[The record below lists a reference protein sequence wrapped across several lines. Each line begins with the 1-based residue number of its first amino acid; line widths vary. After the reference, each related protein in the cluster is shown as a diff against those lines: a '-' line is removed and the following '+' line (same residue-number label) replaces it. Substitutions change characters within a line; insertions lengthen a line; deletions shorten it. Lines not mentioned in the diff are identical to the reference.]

1 LHLDLF
7 EQPEGRRVCAI
18 GPIEAREGENMAQP
32 VRGRVLVLGSEGMG
46 RGDDEL
52 GRTILANFLKS
63 LVAKPLRPDKIVCW
77 NAGVKLLAADSPTV
91 GVLQDLEGIGVEIL
105 VCKTCVEHF
114 GLQGSLRAGEVAT
127 MPIISDLLLRSDVL
141 TV

>member
-1 LHLDLF
+1 
-7 EQPEGRRVCAI
+7 
-18 GPIEAREGENMAQP
+18 
-32 VRGRVLVLGSEGMG
+32 MG

-63 LVAKPLRPDKIVCW
+63 LVANPLRPDKIVCW

-91 GVLQDLEGIGVEIL
+91 GVLQDLEGIGAEIL

-114 GLQGSLRAGEVAT
+114 GLQGSLRAGEVST

>member
-1 LHLDLF
+1 
-7 EQPEGRRVCAI
+7 
-18 GPIEAREGENMAQP
+18 MAQP
-32 VRGRVLVLGSEGMG
+32 VRDRVLLLGSQGMG
-46 RGDDEL
+46 RGDDGL
-52 GRTILANFLKS
+52 GLTILHNFLTA
-63 LVAKPLRPDKIVCW
+63 LVANPLRPDKIVCW

-114 GLQGSLRAGEVAT
+114 GLQGALRAGEVST
-127 MPIISDLLLRSDVL
+127 MPIISDLLLRSEVL